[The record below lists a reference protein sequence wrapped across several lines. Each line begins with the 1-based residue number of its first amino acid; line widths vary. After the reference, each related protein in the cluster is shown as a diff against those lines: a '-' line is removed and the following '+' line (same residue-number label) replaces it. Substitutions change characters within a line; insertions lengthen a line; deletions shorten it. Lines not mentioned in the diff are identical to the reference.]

1 MGCLGTDS
9 NRGVKESRR
18 RDERLSKERD
28 VVASGE
34 DAGRRWYGG
43 SIINQMGLKIRRK
56 KAAKNLKA
64 LKETIR
70 IASRYETQTRSN
82 LQWENKGKR
91 P

>member
-1 MGCLGTDS
+1 
-9 NRGVKESRR
+9 
-18 RDERLSKERD
+18 
-28 VVASGE
+28 
-34 DAGRRWYGG
+34 
-43 SIINQMGLKIRRK
+43 MGLKIRRK

-70 IASRYETQTRSN
+70 IASRYETQTWSN